1 MCLGVIGFRG
11 HESLPHVRSV
21 RYSTKVLAPAV
32 EKDGEGQ

>member
-1 MCLGVIGFRG
+1 MCLGVIRFRG

-21 RYSTKVLAPAV
+21 RDSTKVLAPAV